1 MSKLISNSL
10 RFILLVFIQVF
21 LLKNIVFYDLNVPY
35 LYVLFIL
42 LLPFET
48 PNWVLFFFSFLIGI
62 TVDLFNDTLGLHSA
76 ASTILALVRILF
88 ISVTV
93 QKDNYDSDPE
103 PSLSIMG
110 FRWFFFYALILTFIH
125 HFFLLNFE
133 VFKFS
138 EVPSTLS
145 RVILS
150 SLITLTLIFISE
162 LLFFRKKQRK

>member
-10 RFILLVFIQVF
+10 RFILLVFIQIF

-62 TVDLFNDTLGLHSA
+62 TVDLFNDTLGLHAA

-138 EVPSTLS
+138 EIPSTLS

>member
-1 MSKLISNSL
+1 MNKVISNSL
-10 RFILLVFIQVF
+10 RFLILVFIQIF
-21 LLKNIVFYDLNVPY
+21 LLKNTVIYDLNTPY
-35 LYVLFIL
+35 LYILFIL

-48 PNWVLFFFSFLIGI
+48 PNWLLFSLSFLIGI
-62 TVDLFNDTLGLHSA
+62 TIDLFNDTLGLHA
-76 ASTILALVRILF
+76 VACTILALVRIF
-88 ISVTV
+88 YISVTV

-110 FRWFFFYALILTFIH
+110 FRWFLFYALLLTFAH

-138 EVPSTLS
+138 EIPATLS

-150 SLITLTLIFISE
+150 SIFTVILIFVSE

>member
-10 RFILLVFIQVF
+10 RFILLVFIQIF

-62 TVDLFNDTLGLHSA
+62 TVDLFNDTLGLHAA

-88 ISVTV
+88 IAVTV

-138 EVPSTLS
+138 EIPSTLS

>member
-62 TVDLFNDTLGLHSA
+62 TVDLFNDTLGLHAA

-88 ISVTV
+88 IAVTV

-138 EVPSTLS
+138 EIPSTLS

>member
-21 LLKNIVFYDLNVPY
+21 LLKNVVFYDLNVPY

-62 TVDLFNDTLGLHSA
+62 TVDLFNDTLGLHAA

-138 EVPSTLS
+138 EIPSTLS